1 MPRVNSAN
9 EELIAAVNVYDPEK
23 GKQHVEIYLRVE
35 SGPEGARFGLG
46 IDGSSS
52 MKSNFAADIPAL
64 FRKPEQN
71 IMQPVVQ
78 KLCGFLRGLSSDDKV
93 DVIYWAVGKAG
104 GEIEPVGLV
113 DEAMERT
120 IRIEGPK
127 TKNWGPGTQL
137 APPLRYYADAFKNE
151 KWAMVLFITDG
162 VIDDLEEAKNVSM
175 ELGKQ
180 CAAGKRGYLKL
191 VVVGVGKEVD
201 EGQLEELNDMF
212 EGSGIKYPA
221 GAAFCAGEDM
231 DMWDYSLAADMKS
244 LWDVMK
250 EVNFGITIP
259 STLKITDDKGSVIA
273 AMDEIPMKLD
283 FEVKAGTDRVTLE
296 MAGHTIVQL
305 LHN

>member
-1 MPRVNSAN
+1 MARINAADDQV
-9 EELIAAVNVYDPEK
+9 IAAVNVYDPDK

-46 IDGSSS
+46 IDGSAS
-52 MKSNFAADIPAL
+52 MKGNFAADIPAL

-93 DVIYWAVGKAG
+93 NVIYWAVGKAG
-104 GEIEPVGLV
+104 GEIEPVGIV
-113 DEAMERT
+113 DEAMEQKMK
-120 IRIEGPK
+120 IEGPK

-137 APPLRYYADAFKNE
+137 APPLKYYADAFKDE

-162 VIDDLEEAKNVSM
+162 EIDDLEEAKKLSM
-175 ELGKQ
+175 EIGRQ

-191 VVVGVGKEVD
+191 VVVGVGKEVN
-201 EGQLEELNDMF
+201 EKQLEELNDMF
-212 EGSGIKYPA
+212 EGSGLAFPPTAK
-221 GAAFCAGEDM
+221 FCAGEDL
-231 DMWDYSLAADMKS
+231 DMWDYSLASDMKS

-250 EVNFGITIP
+250 EVDFGITIP
-259 STLKITDDKGSVIA
+259 STLKILDDKGGQIE

-283 FEVKAGTDRVTLE
+283 FEVRAGTKNVTLE
-296 MAGHTIVQL
+296 FASQTIVQPL
-305 LHN
+305 T